1 MKKFLTAIVFLIF
14 TGAGFAQCINVQTTA
29 IKGNCYSDNQI
40 KVTAQDMTPYPSI
53 CLPSSGKFIVEI
65 QGEGKDGEMFR
76 MKRSSLSAPAEY
88 TFYNLKV
95 GKYKIIV
102 RDEDTGAF
110 DEREVEAES
119 NYKIMNIQSLETL
132 APTCGQK
139 NNGGVRFKIPNGGS
153 RSF

>member
-95 GKYKIIV
+95 
-102 RDEDTGAF
+102 
-110 DEREVEAES
+110 
-119 NYKIMNIQSLETL
+119 
-132 APTCGQK
+132 
-139 NNGGVRFKIPNGGS
+139 
-153 RSF
+153 